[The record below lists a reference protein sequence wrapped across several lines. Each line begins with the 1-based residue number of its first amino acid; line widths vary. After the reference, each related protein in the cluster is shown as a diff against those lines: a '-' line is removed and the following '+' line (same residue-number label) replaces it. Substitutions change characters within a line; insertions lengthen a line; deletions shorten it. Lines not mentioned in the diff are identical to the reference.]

1 MPGAGERG
9 GGRWL
14 DMVKLFSMDDLRLEL
29 SSMSARDTEEVKSCD
44 FSVSGF
50 IIPIPKAM

>member
-9 GGRWL
+9 GDRWL

-29 SSMSARDTEEVKSCD
+29 SSMSARDTEAVKSCD